1 MMTSDIFLTKNLD
14 LAVFL
19 QYALPPRSLCT
30 ATKEDGRFVFA
41 FSNKRECKELADV
54 FFGSEPVMVGD
65 LKSYNR
71 ANKAIRA
78 TMRHADSNGGIWER
92 HDE

>member
-1 MMTSDIFLTKNLD
+1 MIDMDIFVTRNLD

-19 QYALPPRSLCT
+19 QYGLPPRSLCT

-65 LKSYNR
+65 LRSYNS
-71 ANKAIRA
+71 ANKAIRR
-78 TMRHADSNGGIWER
+78 TMRNADSNGGIWER
-92 HDE
+92 DR